1 MCLGFFQYGLNSK
14 ETGIVAERTSS
25 RCLTNKRGFNE
36 TYRELLRMV
45 RFCRNVTCFCWRPVL
60 SDPTG
65 NIKTIQD
72 KTKFKIL
79 FTDKVAR
86 YVGKIVQKVEFQFQ
100 LKKMGLFICFDRFS
114 FSFILNNSLNPVM
127 VVVSRINR

>member
-1 MCLGFFQYGLNSK
+1 M
-14 ETGIVAERTSS
+14 AERTGS

-72 KTKFKIL
+72 NTKLKIL

-86 YVGKIVQKVEFQFQ
+86 YVGKIS
-100 LKKMGLFICFDRFS
+100 DS
-114 FSFILNNSLNPVM
+114 SNSNMFKRSNSNFLT
-127 VVVSRINR
+127 IA